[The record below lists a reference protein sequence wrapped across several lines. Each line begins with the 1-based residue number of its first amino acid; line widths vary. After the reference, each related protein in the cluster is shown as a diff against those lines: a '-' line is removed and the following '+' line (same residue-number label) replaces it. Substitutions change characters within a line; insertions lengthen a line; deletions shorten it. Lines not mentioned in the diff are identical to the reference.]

1 VVVKITFS
9 ETLKKLRNEKN
20 ISQKKL
26 AEALFISQ
34 QAIAKWETDKA
45 SPNPE
50 MITKIADYFNVSAD
64 YLLGKEDSLPAEKSS
79 ATEADLKVALFG
91 GDSEVT
97 DEMWD
102 EVKRF
107 AEFVKQNKG
116 KK

>member
-9 ETLKKLRNEKN
+9 ETLKKLRRENN

-34 QAIAKWETDKA
+34 QAIAKWETDKS

-50 MITKIADYFNVSAD
+50 MISKIADYFHISTD
-64 YLLGKEDSLPAEKSS
+64 YLLGKENSVLTEKSYP
-79 ATEADLKVALFG
+79 TETDLKVALFG
-91 GDSEVT
+91 GDGEVT